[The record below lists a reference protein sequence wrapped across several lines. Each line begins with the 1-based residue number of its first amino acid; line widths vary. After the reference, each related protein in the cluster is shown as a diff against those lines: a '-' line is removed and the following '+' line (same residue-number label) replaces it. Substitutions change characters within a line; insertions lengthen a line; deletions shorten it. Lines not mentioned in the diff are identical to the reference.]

1 MVGWSSGHHIG
12 VLRAGRPLR
21 WGAKSL
27 TLKID
32 CVEQPGCRSLDLQWK
47 PGLSDD
53 KKLRRWK
60 LRGKGEKAGVE
71 GAGCGFTFISSFCF
85 VICGYTK
92 GVETQLSKLYL
103 LVEFD
108 EISKV
113 FETKSVCRSMIVCIC
128 VLVCVGVRV
137 PFLNHN

>member
-1 MVGWSSGHHIG
+1 MWKEQGA
-12 VLRAGRPLR
+12 VLC
-21 WGAKSL
+21 SY
-27 TLKID
+27 
-32 CVEQPGCRSLDLQWK
+32 Q
-47 PGLSDD
+47 
-53 KKLRRWK
+53 
-60 LRGKGEKAGVE
+60 
-71 GAGCGFTFISSFCF
+71 FFF
-85 VICGYTK
+85 VVCGYTK

-113 FETKSVCRSMIVCIC
+113 FETKSVCRSMLVCIC